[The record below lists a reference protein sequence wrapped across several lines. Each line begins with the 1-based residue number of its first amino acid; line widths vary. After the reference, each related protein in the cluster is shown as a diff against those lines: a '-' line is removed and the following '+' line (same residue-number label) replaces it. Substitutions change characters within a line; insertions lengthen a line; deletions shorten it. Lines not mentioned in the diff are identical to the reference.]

1 MAKKVAKPKRPNRW
15 VIPLFAIM
23 IALFLYGI
31 PLMAVS
37 GSTTLL
43 LLVGQLWCLSLSSG
57 LLMKYLHQF
66 GVGGVEWSKRL
77 KTGYIAAFALT
88 LVLTVPLA
96 FLGLSEHSE

>member
-15 VIPLFAIM
+15 VIALLAIM
-23 IALFLYGI
+23 IALFFSAMVR
-31 PLMAVS
+31 MAVS
-37 GSTTLL
+37 GSIALL
-43 LLVGQLWCLSLSSG
+43 LFLWQLWILSLFSG